1 MNDKYLNEIKWGQ
14 NKILPIIAQEFKT
27 KKILMLAWINILAL
41 QKTLSTGYVHY
52 WSRSRKC
59 IWKKGESSGNL
70 QILKELRIDCDN
82 DSFLAI
88 VNQVSNI
95 ACHTGR
101 NSCFY
106 KQITKGKIEII
117 EPVLKDP
124 DEIYKKK

>member
-1 MNDKYLNEIKWGQ
+1 MNDKFLNEIKWGQ
-14 NKILPIIAQEFKT
+14 NKILPIIAQELKT
-27 KKILMLAWINILAL
+27 KKILMLAWINFQAL
-41 QKTLSTGYVHY
+41 QKTLSSGYVHY

-59 IWKKGESSGNL
+59 IWKKGESSGNF